1 MDRNEKSC
9 NSKCNI
15 CQNVTYK
22 FLIYICNIILHQEGR
37 STNHVYFLRIEVCV
51 WFLSPFNFPKTY
63 MHLNIILMLEF
74 QMKNQLHVFFYHLLE
89 SIT

>member
-1 MDRNEKSC
+1 MKNHVT
-9 NSKCNI
+9 
-15 CQNVTYK
+15 QNAIYAKMLRTN
-22 FLIYICNIILHQEGR
+22 LIYICNIILHQEGR